1 MPRCWQAGYRGS
13 SELATGIKWHVM
25 VVATAAR
32 RRGRGEKS
40 TILSSSVRIKE
51 GWKIKG
57 PSCVQGQDDSLMSGE
72 ESGGGVMLF
81 LHGTPLVMTSMCVSG

>member
-1 MPRCWQAGYRGS
+1 MACNGS
-13 SELATGIKWHVM
+13 SHCCKEQ
-25 VVATAAR
+25 
-32 RRGRGEKS
+32 GRGEKS